1 MSDEDMEERIL
12 SYLLGE
18 CGDEEGFEV
27 EKLCRENPTWQAE
40 KIRLGQV
47 IGLVE
52 DSLSEEGVTG
62 PAEKD
67 CQLSPTQR
75 AEIKALLEK
84 KPAEGEKPNDTSS
97 DVAEKTTTNHS
108 KYIFWAPLAAAAVA
122 AVITYWGSPEKEKST
137 SGQTAA
143 HVTEEQK
150 GPAVFSEANLSNSNL
165 AQANRPPVLPKDT
178 DIALQAAISESA
190 NETLALRTAS
200 EIQKLEKTAIDQL
213 PDGKELMK
221 RIQESNATTVPAENA
236 RLLAMKKQSASALA
250 DAFSQPAESLQ
261 RSDHQ
266 LPTFQMPKPKQ
277 ADIEAMDRYLPPAL
291 SQIGEAK
298 VSENEVSWNSVLQD
312 PESSYIFNE
321 DGDSLGK
328 ILLKDESSNK
338 KVLFQ
343 RANWPNKNR
352 SFKLK
357 EGVYEIRLS
366 KKIWGTLILR
376 GKVEPLEN
384 GKDYQYSI
392 DQAWK
397 LGPEEKRISIP
408 LKGLNP

>member
-1 MSDEDMEERIL
+1 MSNHDMEERIL

-27 EKLCRENPTWQAE
+27 EKLCRENPNWQTE

-52 DSLSEEGVTG
+52 DSLTEEGVTG
-62 PAEKD
+62 IAKKD

-108 KYIFWAPLAAAAVA
+108 KYIFWAPLTAAAVA
-122 AVITYWGSPEKEKST
+122 AVITYWGSPEKGEST
-137 SGQTAA
+137 SEQTSAY
-143 HVTEEQK
+143 VTEEK
-150 GPAVFSEANLSNSNL
+150 KDLAVFSEENLSDSNL
-165 AQANRPPVLPKDT
+165 VHADPPPVLPTHT

-221 RIQESNATTVPAENA
+221 RIQESNATPVQAENVG
-236 RLLAMKKQSASALA
+236 LLAMKKQSVSALA
-250 DAFSQPAESLQ
+250 DAFSQPTESLKK
-261 RSDHQ
+261 SDSQ
-266 LPTFQMPKPKQ
+266 LSTFQMPKPNQ
-277 ADIEAMDRYLPPAL
+277 ADIEAMDQYLPPAL
-291 SQIGEAK
+291 SQINKPK
-298 VSENEVSWNSVLQD
+298 VSQNEETWNSVLQT

-328 ILLKDESSNK
+328 ILLKNESSIEK
-338 KVLFQ
+338 FLFQ

-357 EGVYEIRLS
+357 EGVYEIRLT
-366 KKIWGTLILR
+366 KKTRGTLILR
-376 GKVEPLEN
+376 GKVEPLVN
-384 GKDYQYSI
+384 GNDYQYSI
-392 DQAWK
+392 DQAWE

>member
-1 MSDEDMEERIL
+1 MSENDKEEKIL
-12 SYLLGE
+12 AYLLGE
-18 CGDEEGFEV
+18 CSGEKAFEV
-27 EKLCRENPTWQAE
+27 EKLCREDSNWQAE

-52 DSLSEEGVTG
+52 DSLTEEGVTG

-84 KPAEGEKPNDTSS
+84 KPVEGQKSNESSS
-97 DVAEKTTTNHS
+97 DMAEQTTTNHS

-122 AVITYWGSPEKEKST
+122 AFITYWGSPEKEKST

-150 GPAVFSEANLSNSNL
+150 DPAIFSEANFSDPNL
-165 AQANRPPVLPKDT
+165 AQANRPSVLAKDT

-221 RIQESNATTVPAENA
+221 RIQESNATAVPAENA
-236 RLLAMKKQSASALA
+236 RLLGMKKQSASALA
-250 DAFSQPAESLQ
+250 DAFTQPTESLK
-261 RSDHQ
+261 RGDSQ

-291 SQIGEAK
+291 SQISESK
-298 VSENEVSWNSVLQD
+298 VSENEVSWDSVLQA

-328 ILLKDESSNK
+328 ILLKDESSNE
-338 KVLFQ
+338 KVIFQ

-352 SFKLK
+352 SFKLE
-357 EGVYEIRLS
+357 EGVYEIRLA

-376 GKVEPLEN
+376 GTVEPIEN

-392 DQAWK
+392 DQAWE

>member
-18 CGDEEGFEV
+18 CGDEEGFVV

-52 DSLSEEGVTG
+52 DSLTEEGVTG

-84 KPAEGEKPNDTSS
+84 KPVDGQKSNESSS
-97 DVAEKTTTNHS
+97 DMAEQTTTNNL

-122 AVITYWGSPEKEKST
+122 AFITYWGSPEKEKST
-137 SGQTAA
+137 IGQTAA

-150 GPAVFSEANLSNSNL
+150 DPAIFSDANFSDPNL
-165 AQANRPPVLPKDT
+165 AQADRPSVLPKDT

-221 RIQESNATTVPAENA
+221 RIQESNATAVPAENA

-250 DAFSQPAESLQ
+250 DAFTQPTESLK
-261 RSDHQ
+261 RGDSQ

-291 SQIGEAK
+291 SQISESR
-298 VSENEVSWNSVLQD
+298 VSENEVSWDSVLQD

-328 ILLKDESSNK
+328 ILLKGESSNE
-338 KVLFQ
+338 KVIFQ

-357 EGVYEIRLS
+357 EGVYEIRLA

-376 GKVEPLEN
+376 GTVEPLEN

-392 DQAWK
+392 DQAWE

>member
-52 DSLSEEGVTG
+52 DSLSEKGATDQ
-62 PAEKD
+62 AEKD

-122 AVITYWGSPEKEKST
+122 AFITYWGSPEKEEST

-221 RIQESNATTVPAENA
+221 RIQESNATAVPAENA

-250 DAFSQPAESLQ
+250 DAFSQPAESLK

-291 SQIGEAK
+291 SQISESR

-328 ILLKDESSNK
+328 ILLKDESSNE

-343 RANWPNKNR
+343 RANWPNKTR

-376 GKVEPLEN
+376 GKVEPLKN

>member
-1 MSDEDMEERIL
+1 MSDHDIEERIL

-18 CGDEEGFEV
+18 CGDEERFEV
-27 EKLCRENPTWQAE
+27 EKLCRENPAWQAE

-52 DSLSEEGVTG
+52 DSLTEVGTTF

-67 CQLSPTQR
+67 CQLSPTQK

-84 KPAEGEKPNDTSS
+84 KPTEGKKSNDSSS
-97 DVAEKTTTNHS
+97 DMAEQNTTNNS

-122 AVITYWGSPEKEKST
+122 AFITYWGSPEKEEST
-137 SGQTAA
+137 SGQTSAY
-143 HVTEEQK
+143 VTEEQK
-150 GPAVFSEANLSNSNL
+150 DLAVFSEANLSDSNL
-165 AQANRPPVLPKDT
+165 AQADRPPVLPTDT

-221 RIQESNATTVPAENA
+221 RIQESNATAVPAENA
-236 RLLAMKKQSASALA
+236 RLLAMKKQSTSALA
-250 DAFSQPAESLQ
+250 DAFSQPVESLK

-266 LPTFQMPKPKQ
+266 LPTLQMPKPKL

-291 SQIGEAK
+291 SQISESK
-298 VSENEVSWNSVLQD
+298 VSENEVSWNSVIQA

-328 ILLKDESSNK
+328 ILLKDESSNE

-352 SFKLK
+352 SFKLE

-384 GKDYQYSI
+384 GTEYQCSI

-397 LGPEEKRISIP
+397 LVPEEKRISIP
-408 LKGLNP
+408 LNGLNP